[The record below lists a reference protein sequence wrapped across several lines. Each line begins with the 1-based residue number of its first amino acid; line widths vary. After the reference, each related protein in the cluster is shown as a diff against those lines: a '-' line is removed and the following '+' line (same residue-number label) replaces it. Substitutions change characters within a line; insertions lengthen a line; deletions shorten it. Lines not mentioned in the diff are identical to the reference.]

1 MELIDTARLAPSA
14 ANLQP
19 LKYMIITNPAGN
31 SAVFDCTAWAGYLV
45 NWNGPAPQER
55 PSAYIIILTDKNI
68 SENSAIDIGIC
79 AQTITLAAAEK
90 GLGAC
95 MIGSIK
101 RDQLRQHLNIPPHL
115 KIDLIIALGYPAE
128 QIRLED
134 ITDSIKYYRTADG
147 IHHVPKRK
155 LDDIIIKSL

>member
-1 MELIDTARLAPSA
+1 
-14 ANLQP
+14 
-19 LKYMIITNPAGN
+19 
-31 SAVFDCTAWAGYLV
+31 
-45 NWNGPAPQER
+45 
-55 PSAYIIILTDKNI
+55 
-68 SENSAIDIGIC
+68 
-79 AQTITLAAAEK
+79 
-90 GLGAC
+90 